1 MCASKDGFPLAL
13 ITLFGQMLA
22 VESLF
27 CMGPGVVPALTWWNE
42 CVCVGGI
49 LRAQDL
55 LRSLET
61 GVAC

>member
-13 ITLFGQMLA
+13 LTLFGQMLA

-42 CVCVGGI
+42 GGWGI

-55 LRSLET
+55 LRSLEI

>member
-1 MCASKDGFPLAL
+1 MCSSKDGFPLAL

-27 CMGPGVVPALTWWNE
+27 CMGPGVVPALPWWNE
-42 CVCVGGI
+42 CGGGGI